1 VPEVTRGRPE
11 PPVFPFSTP
20 ELSRYFD
27 AVCEHAETQTIIARA
42 AAVICVLCLAGCV
55 ACLVVAALIVLP

>member
-1 VPEVTRGRPE
+1 VTRGRPE
-11 PPVFPFSTP
+11 PLTFPVGAAD
-20 ELSRYFD
+20 FD
-27 AVCEHAETQTIIARA
+27 RHAISVCKHVEREADVARA